1 FTCLAKAFDKQK
13 PEQGDVQNDIKKC
26 EFFRTRSIDN
36 NYYLASGHFMGS
48 SVTTKFRYFPASVCL
63 LAILGLASF
72 IVPVNFAEA
81 ANNEPIQ
88 GKHVTLKGEIID
100 SWCQVSGIMG
110 PALGTAHHQCAIWCA
125 VGGIPTGMMGDDGQV
140 YIILKSDASGQNVT
154 HPGILEIQTD
164 HVTVDAQMFEKDG
177 NKYVLIDAVI
187 ANDGIKNITH
197 PEYGILPFGE

>member
-1 FTCLAKAFDKQK
+1 MNFGQYMRTEFKIIYRTFRISVGLLVMLWLVGFCL
-13 PEQGDVQNDIKKC
+13 PIP
-26 EFFRTRSIDN
+26 I
-36 NYYLASGHFMGS
+36 
-48 SVTTKFRYFPASVCL
+48 
-63 LAILGLASF
+63 
-72 IVPVNFAEA
+72 AEA
-81 ANNEPIQ
+81 ANNDPSPS
-88 GKHVTLKGEIID
+88 KHVTLRGEIID

-154 HPGILEIQTD
+154 HPGILEIQSN
-164 HVTVDAQMFEKDG
+164 HVSVDAQMFEKDG

-187 ANDGIKNITH
+187 ANEGVKNITH